1 MHEKQTVEH
10 KEQTAKLE
18 EQIAEDKRQMA
29 KVKELNARRDVQI
42 AKLKELLVLLNREKA
57 KVTGGIYGY
66 DIVIL
71 NFFLKLV

>member
-42 AKLKELLVLLNREKA
+42 AKLKELLVLLSTERKQKLWGES
-57 KVTGGIYGY
+57 TGMICHS
-66 DIVIL
+66 
-71 NFFLKLV
+71 